1 MALDIHRLDNHDHLF
16 GIDDIKFKNLNDI
29 FTAYKHW
36 TGISINQYDD
46 TRLTVG
52 GQQTMIKIIDD
63 YVKKTNLNQ
72 DKAKTTDILEFR
84 GLLTYFIHNNYD
96 IEFFGD

>member
-16 GIDDIKFKNLNDI
+16 GIDDIKFKNLEDI

-46 TRLTVG
+46 RRSK
-52 GQQTMIKIIDD
+52 QRP
-63 YVKKTNLNQ
+63 
-72 DKAKTTDILEFR
+72 DILEFR
-84 GLLTYFIHNNYD
+84 GLLTYFINNNYD